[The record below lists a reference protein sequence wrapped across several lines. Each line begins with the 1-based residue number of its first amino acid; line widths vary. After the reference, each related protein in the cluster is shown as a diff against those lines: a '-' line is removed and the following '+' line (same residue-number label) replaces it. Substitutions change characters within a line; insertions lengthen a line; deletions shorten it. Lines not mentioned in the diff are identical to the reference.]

1 MVLKWLTKI
10 KNALLFLGHH
20 NPAFRPPFGA
30 STLSAYSHGGSS
42 LAASL
47 AAAAAST
54 AAGGLTVCRDP
65 YCRDPT
71 CPTAAYNA
79 HMASITPTSLLA
91 GANATA
97 AQYSSTAAASELLKA
112 QQQMAAAAMAAMHHA
127 SSAAATTTASP
138 SMSTTAALT
147 ASKDSPYI
155 CNWMNGRDGYCGKR
169 HSTAEELLQHLR
181 THTNL
186 TTNDSAAAAAAA
198 MMASSAYPFPGS
210 AAAGGSSLLQRSAT
224 SYGSLAAASSRYH
237 PYGGKPG
244 SSTGHLPP
252 SLTGL
257 AGLSA
262 TASSNPLSLSGM
274 SALAGLGAAYN
285 PLYALYG
292 SRLNGTSSLLPYHKL
307 SHQTTLKCLSS

>member
-1 MVLKWLTKI
+1 
-10 KNALLFLGHH
+10 
-20 NPAFRPPFGA
+20 
-30 STLSAYSHGGSS
+30 
-42 LAASL
+42 
-47 AAAAAST
+47 
-54 AAGGLTVCRDP
+54 
-65 YCRDPT
+65 
-71 CPTAAYNA
+71 
-79 HMASITPTSLLA
+79 MASITPTSLL
-91 GANATA
+91 ANATA

-127 SSAAATTTASP
+127 ASAAANTTASP
-138 SMSTTAALT
+138 SMSTSAALT

-210 AAAGGSSLLQRSAT
+210 TAAGGSSLLQRSAT
-224 SYGSLAAASSRYH
+224 AYGSLAAASSRYH

-292 SRLNGTSSLLPYHKL
+292 SRLNGTSSLLP
-307 SHQTTLKCLSS
+307 